1 MQHLPLW
8 FPGAGFKRKAITWK
22 AKMEEFVD
30 KPFEF
35 VKARM
40 VRCATKYPTR
50 SQMGISDIFVHG
62 GTAGRHC
69 DALFLHDPA

>member
-8 FPGAGFKRKAITWK
+8 FPGAGFKRKAIAWK

-40 VRCATKYPTR
+40 VRHATKGSNPF
-50 SQMGISDIFVHG
+50 QDGV
-62 GTAGRHC
+62 
-69 DALFLHDPA
+69 L